1 MPCLIQTGKP
11 RNTST
16 CGLED
21 EFSLCLKVD
30 EPEKKLVVGFLVQ
43 GHRPEREEVGE
54 KEVRAV
60 QVDDLEPGVQL

>member
-30 EPEKKLVVGFLVQ
+30 EPEKLVVGFLVQ
-43 GHRPEREEVGE
+43 GHRPEREVGE